1 MPAVSR
7 RSKSP
12 ARPSP
17 SPAASSSA
25 FGCPPASTFA
35 APSAPLPTKALA
47 PREDFFWDVSD
58 EPHAS
63 RRQAIL
69 KAHPEVR
76 SLMGHEWKSKYL
88 CLFLLVIPQIWLSW
102 ATQDLPWLPYLAV
115 AYVFGATITQSLFL
129 AIHELAHNLFFKKP
143 QHNRYFSMVAN
154 WPIGIPYCVPFR
166 GYHLEHHKWQ
176 GVDGIDTDI
185 PSELEGRLI
194 RGPVTKTIWACCQIL
209 TYALRPMFIKAQDVT
224 RMHVLNWVAQIAFD
238 VAIFY
243 FWGWKPLAYFV
254 LCIFL
259 AGGLHP
265 CAGHFISEHYVFPHL
280 DEKQETY
287 SCAATATRAAPP
299 LPCRVV
305 LRGADPRLPAPL
317 QVLRLAQHLL
327 LERRLPQR
335 APRLPLRRVVE
346 AARAQADGAR
356 VLRQPRRVRVV
367 DRRDRRLH
375 PPPRDRPV
383 QPREAR
389 GAEGDGL
396 GGGAEGD
403 VEGDLMGGERSR
415 AEGGGLK
422 FSIPTAQRQRRRR
435 VRQPASRTGAA
446 ARLTCA
452 PAA

>member
-1 MPAVSR
+1 MGKGGSVGTSSWA
-7 RSKSP
+7 
-12 ARPSP
+12 ARKLNPVVE
-17 SPAASSSA
+17 
-25 FGCPPASTFA
+25 
-35 APSAPLPTKALA
+35 LE
-47 PREDFFWDVSD
+47 PRVDFFWDSSE
-58 EPHAS
+58 EPHAT
-63 RRQAIL
+63 RRKEIM
-69 KAHPEVR
+69 KAHPEVKQ
-76 SLMGHEWKSKYL
+76 LFGHEWRSKYL
-88 CLFLLVIPQIWLSW
+88 CTFLLIIPQIFLSVYTMDFSW
-102 ATQDLPWLPYLAV
+102 PTYLFV
-115 AYVFGATITQSLFL
+115 AYVFGATITQALFL

-143 QHNRYFSMVAN
+143 QHNRYFAMVAN

-243 FWGWKPLAYFV
+243 FWGWKPLV
-254 LCIFL
+254 LC
-259 AGGLHP
+259 ALHLP
-265 CAGHFISEHYVFPHL
+265 RRRPPPVRRPLHL
-280 DEKQETY
+280 
-287 SCAATATRAAPP
+287 
-299 LPCRVV
+299 
-305 LRGADPRLPAPL
+305 GALRLPAPRRAAGDVL
-317 QVLRLAQHLL
+317 VLRLAQHLL
-327 LERRLPQR
+327 LERRVPQR

-356 VLRQPRRVRVV
+356 VLRQPRRLRVV

-396 GGGAEGD
+396 VGGAEGD
-403 VEGDLMGGERSR
+403 VEGDLMGRAMSGLFGER
-415 AEGGGLK
+415 
-422 FSIPTAQRQRRRR
+422 
-435 VRQPASRTGAA
+435 
-446 ARLTCA
+446 
-452 PAA
+452 